1 MTESTAPE
9 ILTITNVSLNFGGL
23 SAVANLDM
31 NIAEGELVG
40 LIGPNGAGKTSIFNL
55 LTGVYTPSSG
65 QIVFRPHGNEI
76 KLGHKSPATI
86 CEAGI
91 GRTFQNIRLFR
102 NLTVLENVAVAEA
115 QHMRYGLVHSFLH
128 TPRFGRIEAE
138 IRAQS
143 LELLRIMGLDAKADE
158 RASSMSY
165 GEQRRLEI
173 ARAMA
178 TRPVLL
184 LLDEPAAGMNPAETA
199 QLTELIGWLREKF
212 KLTILLIEHDM
223 SLVMNVCERIYVLD
237 HGLLIASGVPAAIK
251 NDPLVIKAY
260 LGEEVADA

>member
-1 MTESTAPE
+1 MTD
-9 ILTITNVSLNFGGL
+9 ILTVSNVSLNFGGL
-23 SAVANLDM
+23 AAVANLDM

-55 LTGVYTPSSG
+55 LTGVYPPSSG
-65 QIVFRPHGNEI
+65 QIIFRRDGNEI
-76 KLGHKSPATI
+76 KLGRKSPAAI
-86 CEAGI
+86 CHAGI

-128 TPRFGRIEAE
+128 TPRFGRVEGE
-138 IRAQS
+138 IRAAS

-199 QLTELIGWLREKF
+199 QLSELIGWLREQF

-237 HGLLIASGVPAAIK
+237 HGLLIASGAPEAIK

-260 LGEEVADA
+260 LGEEVGDA

>member
-1 MTESTAPE
+1 MTD
-9 ILTITNVSLNFGGL
+9 ILTVNNVSLNFGGL
-23 SAVANLDM
+23 AAVANLDM
-31 NIAEGELVG
+31 AIAEGELVG

-55 LTGVYTPSSG
+55 LTGVYPPSSG
-65 QIVFRPHGNEI
+65 DIVFRRDGADIH
-76 KLGHKSPATI
+76 LGRMRPAAI
-86 CEAGI
+86 CHAGV

-102 NLTVLENVAVAEA
+102 NLTVLENVAVAVA
-115 QHMRYGLVHSFLH
+115 QHMRYNLVDSFLH
-128 TPRFGRIEAE
+128 TPRYGRIEQE
-138 IRAQS
+138 IREQS
-143 LELLRIMGLDAKADE
+143 LELLRILGLDAKADE

-173 ARAMA
+173 ARAIA

-212 KLTILLIEHDM
+212 ELTILLIEHDM
-223 SLVMNVCERIYVLD
+223 SVVMNICERIYVLD
-237 HGLLIASGVPAAIK
+237 HGLLIATGSPETIK

-260 LGEEVADA
+260 LGEEVESA